1 MAIASEHLVRVIHT
15 PAGPR
20 YVVRVPDP
28 VCPMR
33 GWRAFSVLA
42 FGPNGDG
49 DQRLTLYERIDDG
62 PIIPDDRRA
71 A

>member
-1 MAIASEHLVRVIHT
+1 MAIASQHLVRVIHT
-15 PAGPR
+15 RAGPR
-20 YVVRVPDP
+20 YVVRIPDP

-33 GWRAFSVLA
+33 GWRAYSVLA

-49 DQRLTLYERIDDG
+49 DQRLKLYERVDDL
-62 PIIPDDRRA
+62 PEVPDGRQA